1 MVAISVGPDAIKQSA
16 LRRDV
21 PVTEG
26 LEFGTE
32 RQEGNISNL
41 IIHQKI
47 NESFIKKFNIGHWEK
62 ISNKYLN
69 IITYNHTALLGR
81 QAYTHS

>member
-1 MVAISVGPDAIKQSA
+1 MTAIKVGPDAIKQSA

-41 IIHQKI
+41 VIQEKSLVD
-47 NESFIKKFNIGHWEK
+47 ERETEGFI
-62 ISNKYLN
+62 
-69 IITYNHTALLGR
+69 
-81 QAYTHS
+81 

>member
-1 MVAISVGPDAIKQSA
+1 MTAIKVGPDAIKQSA

-41 IIHQKI
+41 VIQEKSLVD
-47 NESFIKKFNIGHWEK
+47 ERETVGFI
-62 ISNKYLN
+62 
-69 IITYNHTALLGR
+69 
-81 QAYTHS
+81 

>member
-1 MVAISVGPDAIKQSA
+1 MVAISVGPDEIKEAA

-21 PVTEG
+21 PIKEG

-41 IIHQKI
+41 VIEE
-47 NESFIKKFNIGHWEK
+47 ESLVDPKETVGF
-62 ISNKYLN
+62 
-69 IITYNHTALLGR
+69 
-81 QAYTHS
+81 

>member
-1 MVAISVGPDAIKQSA
+1 MAAIQVGPDAIKQAA

-41 IIHQKI
+41 VIQE
-47 NESFIKKFNIGHWEK
+47 ESLVDERETVGFI
-62 ISNKYLN
+62 
-69 IITYNHTALLGR
+69 
-81 QAYTHS
+81 

>member
-1 MVAISVGPDAIKQSA
+1 MAAVQVGPGGIKTRV

-32 RQEGNISNL
+32 RQEGNVSNL
-41 IIHQKI
+41 IIRE
-47 NESFIKKFNIGHWEK
+47 ESLVDPREK
-62 ISNKYLN
+62 VGL
-69 IITYNHTALLGR
+69 
-81 QAYTHS
+81 

>member
-1 MVAISVGPDAIKQSA
+1 MAAIQVGPDAIKQSA

-41 IIHQKI
+41 VIQ
-47 NESFIKKFNIGHWEK
+47 EK
-62 ISNKYLN
+62 SLVPEREKV
-69 IITYNHTALLGR
+69 GF
-81 QAYTHS
+81 

>member
-1 MVAISVGPDAIKQSA
+1 MTAIKVGPDAIKQAA

-41 IIHQKI
+41 VIQEKSLVD
-47 NESFIKKFNIGHWEK
+47 ERETEGFI
-62 ISNKYLN
+62 
-69 IITYNHTALLGR
+69 
-81 QAYTHS
+81 

>member
-1 MVAISVGPDAIKQSA
+1 MAAIKVGPDAIKQSA

-41 IIHQKI
+41 VIQEKSLVD
-47 NESFIKKFNIGHWEK
+47 ERETVGFI
-62 ISNKYLN
+62 
-69 IITYNHTALLGR
+69 
-81 QAYTHS
+81 